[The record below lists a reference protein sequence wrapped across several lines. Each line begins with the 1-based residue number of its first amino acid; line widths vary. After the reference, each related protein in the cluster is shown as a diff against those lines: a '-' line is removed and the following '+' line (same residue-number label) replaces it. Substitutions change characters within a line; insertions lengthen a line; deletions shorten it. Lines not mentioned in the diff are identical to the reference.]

1 MRVPLL
7 DLKAQYRPIR
17 AEIMAAVES
26 VCDEQAFILG
36 ARVADLE
43 KDIQGYVG
51 ASHAVGVASGTDA
64 ILLSLMACGVG
75 PGDEVVTV
83 PYTFFATAGSIS
95 RLGARPVFVDIKP
108 DTFNMDPACLAA
120 AMTARTKA
128 VLPVHLYGQCAEMEP
143 IMRAAAAR
151 KVPVVEDAAQAI
163 GAAWRDR
170 KSGAIGQAGCFSFFP
185 SKNLGGFGDGGMVV
199 TNDHALAD
207 RVRMLR
213 VHGSRVKYVHEVIGL
228 NSRLDA
234 LQAAVLRV
242 KLKYLEEWTKGRQR
256 NAARYDALFKDAGLL
271 DHVTLP
277 AVTAENRHVYNQYVI
292 RARQRDQLRAFLQ
305 EQGVG
310 TEIYYPVPL
319 HLQACYQDLGY
330 RKGSFPQ
337 AERAAEE
344 TLALPIYAELTAD
357 QQAYVVE
364 TIKKF
369 YSFFPLGPRNHS
381 SPTTFPFGKGMREND
396 GAQE

>member
-1 MRVPLL
+1 MKVPLL
-7 DLKAQYRPIR
+7 DLKAQYQPIR
-17 AEIMAAVES
+17 VEIMAALES
-26 VCDEQAFILG
+26 VCEEQAFILG

-43 KDIQGYVG
+43 TDVQGYVG

-64 ILLSLMACGVG
+64 ILLALMACGVG

-95 RLGARPVFVDIKP
+95 RLGAKPVFVDIKP
-108 DTFNMDPACLAA
+108 DTYNLDPALLESAV
-120 AMTARTKA
+120 TPKTKA
-128 VLPVHLYGQCAEMEP
+128 VMPVHLYGQCAEMEP
-143 IMRAAAAR
+143 ILRMAAQW
-151 KVPVVEDAAQAI
+151 KIPVIEDAAQAI
-163 GAAWRDR
+163 GATWRGR
-170 KSGAIGQAGCFSFFP
+170 HAGTIGQIGCFSFFP

-213 VHGSRVKYVHEVIGL
+213 VHGSRVKYVHEAIGL

-242 KLKYLEEWTKGRQR
+242 KLTYLDEWTQGRRR

-271 DHVTLP
+271 DRVALP
-277 AVTAENRHVYNQYVI
+277 AATAENRHVFNQYVI
-292 RARQRDQLRAFLQ
+292 RVPQRDQLRTFLQ

-310 TEIYYPVPL
+310 TEVYYPSPL
-319 HLQACYQDLGY
+319 HLQVCYKDLGY
-330 RKGSFPQ
+330 GPGSFPH
-337 AERAAEE
+337 AERAAKE
-344 TLALPIYAELTAD
+344 TLALPIFAELTAD

-364 TIKKF
+364 RIQKF
-369 YSFFPLGPRNHS
+369 FAS
-381 SPTTFPFGKGMREND
+381 
-396 GAQE
+396 

>member
-1 MRVPLL
+1 MKVPLL

-17 AEIMAAVES
+17 TEIMAAVES
-26 VCDEQAFILG
+26 VCDDQAFILG

-95 RLGARPVFVDIKP
+95 RLGAKPVFVDIKP
-108 DTFNMDPACLAA
+108 DTFNMNPRLIESAI
-120 AMTARTKA
+120 TVRTKA
-128 VLPVHLYGQCAEMEP
+128 ILPVHLFGQCAAMEP
-143 IMRAAAAR
+143 ILHLATRR
-151 KVPVVEDAAQAI
+151 QVVVIEDAAQAI
-163 GAAWRDR
+163 GATWRGR
-170 KSGAIGQAGCFSFFP
+170 KAGTLGQAGCFSFFP
-185 SKNLGGFGDGGMVV
+185 SKNLGGFGDGGMV
-199 TNDHALAD
+199 TTDDQALAD

-256 NAARYDALFKDAGLL
+256 NAARYEALFKEANLL
-271 DHVTLP
+271 DRVTLP
-277 AVTAENRHVYNQYVI
+277 IVTAENRHVYNQYVV
-292 RARQRDQLRAFLQ
+292 RVPRRDQLRAFLQ

-310 TEIYYPVPL
+310 SEIYYPTPL
-319 HLQACYQDLGY
+319 HLQVCYKDLGY
-330 RKGSFPQ
+330 REGSFPQ
-337 AERAAEE
+337 SERAAKE
-344 TLALPIYAELTAD
+344 TLAIPIYAELAAD

-369 YSFFPLGPRNHS
+369 FSRS
-381 SPTTFPFGKGMREND
+381 
-396 GAQE
+396 

>member
-1 MRVPLL
+1 VKVPLL

-17 AEIMAAVES
+17 AEIMAALES
-26 VCDEQAFILG
+26 VCDDQAFILG
-36 ARVADLE
+36 SRVADLE

-51 ASHAVGVASGTDA
+51 AGHAVGVASGTDA

-95 RLGARPVFVDIKP
+95 RLGARPRFVDIKP
-108 DTFNMDPACLAA
+108 DTYNMDPVLLEAA
-120 AMTARTKA
+120 VTAKTKA
-128 VLPVHLYGQCAEMEP
+128 VMPVHLYGQCAEMEP
-143 IMRAAAAR
+143 ILRLAAAR
-151 KVPVVEDAAQAI
+151 KVPVIEDAAQAI
-163 GAAWRDR
+163 GAEWRGR
-170 KSGAIGQAGCFSFFP
+170 KAGTLGQAGCFSFFP

-199 TNDHALAD
+199 TNDQALAD

-256 NAARYDALFKDAGLL
+256 NAARYESLFKDANLL
-271 DHVTLP
+271 DRVTLP
-277 AVTAENRHVYNQYVI
+277 AVIAENRHVYNQYVI
-292 RARQRDQLRAFLQ
+292 RAPRRDRLRTFLQ

-310 TEIYYPVPL
+310 TEIYYPSPL
-319 HLQACYQDLGY
+319 HLQVCYQDLGY
-330 RKGSFPQ
+330 RRGSFPQ

-364 TIKKF
+364 TIRKF
-369 YSFFPLGPRNHS
+369 YTAN
-381 SPTTFPFGKGMREND
+381 
-396 GAQE
+396 AA

>member
-1 MRVPLL
+1 VKVPLL
-7 DLKAQYRPIR
+7 DLRAQYRPIR
-17 AEIMAAVES
+17 AEIMAVLES
-26 VCDEQAFILG
+26 VCDDQAFTLG
-36 ARVADLE
+36 TRVADLE
-43 KDIQGYVG
+43 KDIQSYVG

-64 ILLSLMACGVG
+64 ILLSFMACGVG
-75 PGDEVVTV
+75 LGDEVVTV
-83 PYTFFATAGSIS
+83 PYTFFSTAGSIS
-95 RLGARPVFVDIKP
+95 RLGAKPVFVDIKP
-108 DTFNMDPACLAA
+108 DTFNMNPMLIESAI
-120 AMTARTKA
+120 TVKTKA
-128 VLPVHLYGQCAEMEP
+128 ILPVYLFGQCAEMEP
-143 IMRAAAAR
+143 ILHLATRR
-151 KVPVVEDAAQAI
+151 QVVVIEDAAQAI
-163 GAAWRDR
+163 GATWRGR
-170 KSGAIGQAGCFSFFP
+170 KAGTLGQVGCFSFFP
-185 SKNLGGFGDGGMVV
+185 SKNLGGFGDGGMV
-199 TNDHALAD
+199 TTDDQALAD

-256 NAARYDALFKDAGLL
+256 NAARYEALFKEANLL
-271 DHVTLP
+271 DRVTLP
-277 AVTAENRHVYNQYVI
+277 IVTAENRHVYNQYVV
-292 RARQRDQLRAFLQ
+292 RVPRRDQLRAFLQ

-319 HLQACYQDLGY
+319 HLQACYKDLGY

-369 YSFFPLGPRNHS
+369 YAS
-381 SPTTFPFGKGMREND
+381 
-396 GAQE
+396 Q

>member
-1 MRVPLL
+1 MVQRLRVEELVNVPLL
-7 DLKAQYRPIR
+7 DLKAQYRSIR
-17 AEIMAAVES
+17 TEIMAALES

-64 ILLSLMACGVG
+64 ILLALMACGVG

-95 RLGARPVFVDIKP
+95 RLGAKPVFVDIKP
-108 DTFNMDPACLAA
+108 DTYNLDPALLESAV
-120 AMTARTKA
+120 TPKTKA
-128 VLPVHLYGQCAEMEP
+128 VMPVHLYGQCAEMEP
-143 IMRAAAAR
+143 ILKTAAAR
-151 KVPVVEDAAQAI
+151 KLPVIEDAAQAI
-163 GAAWRDR
+163 GAARR
-170 KSGAIGQAGCFSFFP
+170 GRQAGTLGQAGCFSFFP
-185 SKNLGGFGDGGMVV
+185 SKNLGGFGDGGMVT
-199 TNDHALAD
+199 TNDQALAD

-242 KLKYLEEWTKGRQR
+242 KLTHLEEWTKGRQR
-256 NAARYDALFKDAGLL
+256 NAARYDSLFKDAGLL
-271 DHVTLP
+271 DRVTLP
-277 AVTAENRHVYNQYVI
+277 AVTAENRHVYNQYVV
-292 RARQRDQLRAFLQ
+292 RVPQRDQLRTFLQ

-310 TEIYYPVPL
+310 TEIYYPTPL
-319 HLQACYQDLGY
+319 HLQVCYKDLGY
-330 RKGSFPQ
+330 REGSFPQ
-337 AERAAEE
+337 SERAAKE
-344 TLALPIYAELTAD
+344 TLALPIFAELTAD

-369 YSFFPLGPRNHS
+369 YAPR
-381 SPTTFPFGKGMREND
+381 
-396 GAQE
+396 

>member
-1 MRVPLL
+1 MVQRLRVEELVNVPLL
-7 DLKAQYRPIR
+7 DLKAQYRSIR
-17 AEIMAAVES
+17 TEIMAALES

-64 ILLSLMACGVG
+64 ILLALMACGVG

-95 RLGARPVFVDIKP
+95 RLGAKPVFVDIKP
-108 DTFNMDPACLAA
+108 DTYNLDPALLESAV
-120 AMTARTKA
+120 TPKTKA
-128 VLPVHLYGQCAEMEP
+128 VMPVHLYGQCAEMEP
-143 IMRAAAAR
+143 ILKTAAAR
-151 KVPVVEDAAQAI
+151 KLPVIEDAAQAI
-163 GAAWRDR
+163 GAARR
-170 KSGAIGQAGCFSFFP
+170 GRQAGTLGQAGCFSFFP
-185 SKNLGGFGDGGMVV
+185 SKNLGGFGDGGMVT
-199 TNDHALAD
+199 TNDQALAD

-234 LQAAVLRV
+234 LQAAVLRI
-242 KLKYLEEWTKGRQR
+242 KLTHLEEWTKGRQR
-256 NAARYDALFKDAGLL
+256 NAARYDSLFKDAGLL
-271 DHVTLP
+271 DRVTLP
-277 AVTAENRHVYNQYVI
+277 AVTAENRHVYNQYVV
-292 RARQRDQLRAFLQ
+292 RVPQRDQLRTFLQ

-310 TEIYYPVPL
+310 TEIYYPTPL
-319 HLQACYQDLGY
+319 HLQVCYKDLGY
-330 RKGSFPQ
+330 REGSFPQ
-337 AERAAEE
+337 SERAAKE
-344 TLALPIYAELTAD
+344 TLALPIFAELTAD

-369 YSFFPLGPRNHS
+369 YAPR
-381 SPTTFPFGKGMREND
+381 
-396 GAQE
+396 

>member
-1 MRVPLL
+1 MVQRLRVEELVNVPLL
-7 DLKAQYRPIR
+7 DLKAQYRSIR
-17 AEIMAAVES
+17 TEIMAALES

-64 ILLSLMACGVG
+64 ILLALMACGVG

-95 RLGARPVFVDIKP
+95 RLGAKPVFVDIKP
-108 DTFNMDPACLAA
+108 DTYNLDPALLESAV
-120 AMTARTKA
+120 TPKTKA
-128 VLPVHLYGQCAEMEP
+128 VMPVHLYGQCAEMEP
-143 IMRAAAAR
+143 ILTVAAR
-151 KVPVVEDAAQAI
+151 RKIPVIEDAAQAI
-163 GAAWRDR
+163 GAARR
-170 KSGAIGQAGCFSFFP
+170 GRQAGTLGQAGCFSFFP
-185 SKNLGGFGDGGMVV
+185 SKNLGGFGDGGMVT
-199 TNDHALAD
+199 TNDQALAD

-234 LQAAVLRV
+234 LQAAVLRI
-242 KLKYLEEWTKGRQR
+242 KLTHLEEWTKGRQR
-256 NAARYDALFKDAGLL
+256 NAARYDSLFKDAGLL
-271 DHVTLP
+271 DRVTLP
-277 AVTAENRHVYNQYVI
+277 AVTAENRHVYNQYVV
-292 RARQRDQLRAFLQ
+292 RVPQRDQLRTFLQ

-310 TEIYYPVPL
+310 TEIYYPTPL
-319 HLQACYQDLGY
+319 HLQVCYKDLGY
-330 RKGSFPQ
+330 REGSFPQ
-337 AERAAEE
+337 SERAAKE
-344 TLALPIYAELTAD
+344 TLALPIFAELTAD

-369 YSFFPLGPRNHS
+369 YAPR
-381 SPTTFPFGKGMREND
+381 
-396 GAQE
+396 

>member
-1 MRVPLL
+1 VKVPLL
-7 DLKAQYRPIR
+7 DLKVQYRPIR
-17 AEIMAAVES
+17 AEIMAALES

-43 KDIQGYVG
+43 KDIQHYVG

-95 RLGARPVFVDIKP
+95 RLGAKPVFVDIKP
-108 DTFNMDPACLAA
+108 DTYNLDPALLEAA
-120 AMTARTKA
+120 VTPKTKA
-128 VLPVHLYGQCAEMEP
+128 VMPVHLYGQCAEMEP
-143 IMRAAAAR
+143 ILTVAAR
-151 KVPVVEDAAQAI
+151 RKIPVIEDAAQAI
-163 GAAWRDR
+163 GAAWRGR
-170 KSGAIGQAGCFSFFP
+170 HAGTLGQIGCFSFFP

-199 TNDHALAD
+199 TNDQALAD

-242 KLKYLEEWTKGRQR
+242 KLTHLEEWTKGRQR
-256 NAARYDALFKDAGLL
+256 NAARYDSLFKDAGLL
-271 DHVTLP
+271 DRVTLP

-292 RARQRDQLRAFLQ
+292 RVPQRDQLRTFLQ

-310 TEIYYPVPL
+310 TEVYYPSPL
-319 HLQACYQDLGY
+319 HLQVCYKDLGCGP
-330 RKGSFPQ
+330 GSFPQ
-337 AERAAEE
+337 AERAAGE
-344 TLALPIYAELTAD
+344 TLALPIFAELTAD

-369 YSFFPLGPRNHS
+369 YAKN
-381 SPTTFPFGKGMREND
+381 
-396 GAQE
+396 